1 MALCV
6 AYTKINREGRPII
19 LKAVVIKV
27 GGDRLG
33 QQMRNGRLDSS
44 GWQNNQYSYSVL
56 ISGNMWTNYF
66 FQAKVSNDAVAL
78 ATLVEN
84 I

>member
-33 QQMRNGRLDSS
+33 QQMRNGSLDSS
-44 GWQNNQYSYSVL
+44 GWQNNKTRSLYNYSVL
-56 ISGNMWTNYF
+56 T
-66 FQAKVSNDAVAL
+66 VPV
-78 ATLVEN
+78 ATL
-84 I
+84 